1 MDGISFQK
9 MEMPDGRM
17 FTVSRSGIGTPGK
30 EFVVNETSYHG
41 NLFRK
46 YGTYDEC
53 MDYVAD
59 VAANTVVKTEEETDI
74 VKAMREIATENFKRE
89 LG

>member
-9 MEMPDGRM
+9 MEMPDGRV
-17 FTVSRSGIGTPGK
+17 FTVSRSGIGDPEK
-30 EFVVNETSYHG
+30 EYVVNETSYHG
-41 NLFRK
+41 NVFRK

-53 MDYVAD
+53 MDYVVE
-59 VAANTVVKTEEETDI
+59 VASTCKVTNEELTDI
-74 VKAMREIATENFKRE
+74 ARAVKEIATENFKRE